1 MAAVTVVRRYAVP
14 EWTGV
19 AGVFEISLGLS
30 ALRPVP
36 LHMWSNTN
44 ELLTH
49 KQTQRA
55 TGVYCYQDSDC

>member
-1 MAAVTVVRRYAVP
+1 MP

-44 ELLTH
+44 KLLTH
-49 KQTQRA
+49 KQTQHA